1 MFVFLYYPMKIR
13 IIMLCYI
20 GMSFLHRGRFLFE
33 GAAMLHCHFSTVPQM
48 HPRSIVQTGLFIY
61 LQLWFLDTTLCGEYR
76 FATFVEN

>member
-33 GAAMLHCHFSTVPQM
+33 GAAMLHCHFSTVPQ
-48 HPRSIVQTGLFIY
+48 IEQTALERTH
-61 LQLWFLDTTLCGEYR
+61 FLLIQKMC
-76 FATFVEN
+76 FWLVL